1 MTGLL
6 GDAFHEAK
14 RKEMH
19 YIQIMISEGHGC
31 TETKS
36 AKVS

>member
-1 MTGLL
+1 MTGLF
-6 GDAFHEAK
+6 GDALHEAK
-14 RKEMH
+14 RKELH
-19 YIQIMISEGHGC
+19 YIQIMISESHGC